1 MSSSQALNYESISS
15 YLLTITAS
23 DSNGG
28 IAQTTLNVTVVNQN
42 DDPAFVSAP
51 FSAEVDENLASGST
65 VLKLTATDQDASDS
79 LSYSIAGT
87 NSGHFAV
94 SSLGLITTTQVL
106 DYESVSSYSLNISV
120 SDGSTSV
127 TEALSVTVKDTNDSP
142 AFNSAPYTVTVPEN
156 NVSATVYT
164 LSATDTDSTD
174 TLEYFLS
181 GVGSGDF
188 SILSSTGLVSL
199 SSALDYER
207 KSSYV
212 FSVIVRDGNGGH
224 ATSSLTVTVSDEN
237 DSPDFIGTPYSASLD
252 EDVPIGTTVLQVSAT
267 DQDTSDTLTYSL
279 AGNHNSDFSIG
290 SNSGIITTAVALD
303 YEAISSYSLTV
314 SVTDGTVTVTQALSI
329 SVTDKNDAPAFTAAP
344 YSLTVQENTTS
355 NSLLTV
361 SATDQDTA
369 DTLNFLLL
377 GSGSE
382 FFSIHLTSG
391 VVSLTTVLD
400 YEVTSLYTL
409 TVRVSDSNGGVVTT
423 SLTVTVSD
431 ANDSPQFLG
440 IPYSATVS
448 ENLPIATDVIKI
460 SAFDADGGDSLSYSL
475 SGTNS
480 GHFQISSS
488 SGLVETTQ
496 VLDYETVN
504 YYSLTV
510 SVSDGSVSIS
520 TSLTLS
526 VSNTNDAP
534 YVTNLPGN
542 VSVAEND
549 VTAAVID
556 VNASDPDGDNI
567 TFSLSGTGSD
577 DFLINS
583 ATGLVTLNRALN
595 YEIQELY
602 SLTVRVSDGA
612 GGVAFASLT
621 VITVNQ
627 NDPPAILGG
636 PYTAN
641 VEESLNAGTTVYKAA
656 VFDEDSSDTPSFSIS
671 GTNSNHFAISSAGI
685 VTTTQA
691 LDYESITSYTL
702 IVSVSDGSASM
713 NTTLTITVVDTNDSP
728 QFTNAPYAVNVDE
741 NDVGAALGNV
751 SAVDVDSGKL
761 SFQIFFVCRK
771 TALSKVSSTYP
782 SLKVCT
788 EMFFQSI

>member
-1 MSSSQALNYESISS
+1 M
-15 YLLTITAS
+15 
-23 DSNGG
+23 
-28 IAQTTLNVTVVNQN
+28 
-42 DDPAFVSAP
+42 
-51 FSAEVDENLASGST
+51 
-65 VLKLTATDQDASDS
+65 
-79 LSYSIAGT
+79 
-87 NSGHFAV
+87 
-94 SSLGLITTTQVL
+94 
-106 DYESVSSYSLNISV
+106 
-120 SDGSTSV
+120 
-127 TEALSVTVKDTNDSP
+127 
-142 AFNSAPYTVTVPEN
+142 
-156 NVSATVYT
+156 
-164 LSATDTDSTD
+164 
-174 TLEYFLS
+174 
-181 GVGSGDF
+181 
-188 SILSSTGLVSL
+188 
-199 SSALDYER
+199 
-207 KSSYV
+207 
-212 FSVIVRDGNGGH
+212 
-224 ATSSLTVTVSDEN
+224 
-237 DSPDFIGTPYSASLD
+237 
-252 EDVPIGTTVLQVSAT
+252 
-267 DQDTSDTLTYSL
+267 
-279 AGNHNSDFSIG
+279 
-290 SNSGIITTAVALD
+290 
-303 YEAISSYSLTV
+303 
-314 SVTDGTVTVTQALSI
+314 
-329 SVTDKNDAPAFTAAP
+329 
-344 YSLTVQENTTS
+344 QENTTS

-549 VTAAVID
+549 VTVAVID

-641 VEESLNAGTTVYKAA
+641 VEESLKR
-656 VFDEDSSDTPSFSIS
+656 SS
-671 GTNSNHFAISSAGI
+671 
-685 VTTTQA
+685 Q
-691 LDYESITSYTL
+691 
-702 IVSVSDGSASM
+702 M
-713 NTTLTITVVDTNDSP
+713 
-728 QFTNAPYAVNVDE
+728 
-741 NDVGAALGNV
+741 
-751 SAVDVDSGKL
+751 
-761 SFQIFFVCRK
+761 
-771 TALSKVSSTYP
+771 
-782 SLKVCT
+782 SL
-788 EMFFQSI
+788 

>member
-1 MSSSQALNYESISS
+1 SPQFLSTPYTVNIGENLPVGTTVIKVVASDQDPSDSLTYSLSGTNNNHFSIGSSTGVISTAQTLDRENINSYSLTLSVSDGSVTVTEAISIGVDNANDPPTFSNAPFNVSVDENVNSGNLLTVSATDDDGDAISFSIYGVGSELFSVHSSSGVVSLAGALDYETVSG
-15 YLLTITAS
+15 YTLTIRAS
-23 DSNGG
+23 DANGG
-28 IAQTTLNVTVVNQN
+28 VATTSLYVDVVNQN
-42 DDPAFVSAP
+42 DDPTFLGTPYS
-51 FSAEVDENLASGST
+51 SKVDENLVSGST

-94 SSLGLITTTQVL
+94 SS
-106 DYESVSSYSLNISV
+106 
-120 SDGSTSV
+120 
-127 TEALSVTVKDTNDSP
+127 
-142 AFNSAPYTVTVPEN
+142 
-156 NVSATVYT
+156 
-164 LSATDTDSTD
+164 
-174 TLEYFLS
+174 
-181 GVGSGDF
+181 
-188 SILSSTGLVSL
+188 
-199 SSALDYER
+199 
-207 KSSYV
+207 
-212 FSVIVRDGNGGH
+212 
-224 ATSSLTVTVSDEN
+224 
-237 DSPDFIGTPYSASLD
+237 
-252 EDVPIGTTVLQVSAT
+252 
-267 DQDTSDTLTYSL
+267 
-279 AGNHNSDFSIG
+279 
-290 SNSGIITTAVALD
+290 
-303 YEAISSYSLTV
+303 
-314 SVTDGTVTVTQALSI
+314 
-329 SVTDKNDAPAFTAAP
+329 
-344 YSLTVQENTTS
+344 
-355 NSLLTV
+355 
-361 SATDQDTA
+361 
-369 DTLNFLLL
+369 
-377 GSGSE
+377 

-391 VVSLTTVLD
+391 VVALTTVLD

-520 TSLTLS
+520 TSLTIS

-542 VSVAEND
+542 VSIAEND

-577 DFLINS
+577 DFRINS

-627 NDPPAILGG
+627 NDPPVILGG
-636 PYTAN
+636 PYTAK
-641 VEESLNAGTTVYKAA
+641 VEERSLLLHIH
-656 VFDEDSSDTPSFSIS
+656 SS
-671 GTNSNHFAISSAGI
+671 
-685 VTTTQA
+685 
-691 LDYESITSYTL
+691 
-702 IVSVSDGSASM
+702 
-713 NTTLTITVVDTNDSP
+713 
-728 QFTNAPYAVNVDE
+728 
-741 NDVGAALGNV
+741 
-751 SAVDVDSGKL
+751 
-761 SFQIFFVCRK
+761 
-771 TALSKVSSTYP
+771 
-782 SLKVCT
+782 
-788 EMFFQSI
+788 